1 MIAMAL
7 ACRPA
12 LWIADE
18 PTTALDVTIQAQI
31 LALIGLLQDEMNM
44 AVMFITH
51 DMGVVAE
58 VADRVVVMYRGEKV
72 EEGPT
77 ERIFATPS
85 QRYTKALLSA
95 VPRLGSL
102 KDEDY
107 PRKFPLVMMDGGR
120 APDQGS
126 TAVPRPP
133 NAREP
138 LLKVRDLTTRFD
150 VKSGFVGRVRRRVH
164 AVEGVSFDR
173 APGETL
179 ALVGESGC
187 GKSTTGRSLLRLVDI
202 AGGSIEFEG
211 QDIAALPPDSLRSV
225 RRDIQMIFQDPFASL
240 DPRLTV
246 GF

>member
-1 MIAMAL
+1 M
-7 ACRPA
+7 R
-12 LWIADE
+12 
-18 PTTALDVTIQAQI
+18 
-31 LALIGLLQDEMNM
+31 M

-58 VADRVVVMYRGEKV
+58 VADRLVVMYRGEKV

-120 APDQGS
+120 APDLES
-126 TAVPRPP
+126 TMVSRPP
-133 NAREP
+133 SARAP

-150 VKSGFVGRVRRRVH
+150 VKSGFFGRVRRRVH
-164 AVEGVSFDR
+164 A
-173 APGETL
+173 
-179 ALVGESGC
+179 
-187 GKSTTGRSLLRLVDI
+187 
-202 AGGSIEFEG
+202 
-211 QDIAALPPDSLRSV
+211 
-225 RRDIQMIFQDPFASL
+225 
-240 DPRLTV
+240 
-246 GF
+246 